1 MYKSTLIEFLYC
13 KRDVYKEF
21 MSEGKI
27 INSEHKLE
35 ELKHLL
41 EWMEGLTA
49 GM

>member
-1 MYKSTLIEFLYC
+1 MLITFLYC

-21 MSEGKI
+21 VPEGKI
-27 INSEHKLE
+27 INSDRNVE

-41 EWMEGLTA
+41 EGVEGLTA